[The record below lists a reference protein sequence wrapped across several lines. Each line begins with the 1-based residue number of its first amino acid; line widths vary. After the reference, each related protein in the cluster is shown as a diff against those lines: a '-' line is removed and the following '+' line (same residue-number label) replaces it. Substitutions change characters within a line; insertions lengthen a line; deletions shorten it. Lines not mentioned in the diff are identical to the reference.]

1 MSSRKT
7 EAVLELE
14 AGAKAPHS
22 LPTSVTISGTSA
34 KLHDERELALTVCG
48 APGSVD
54 TSFKGIAARARDSVS
69 GFAGSAQPAGS
80 TYRGRWHRAGLDL
93 SSEYEVQACAAAL
106 TGLANWLEDHLVIE
120 EQFVHRALAQ
130 RRSHGVLSGLR
141 RDHEEHERSLS
152 LLRSDV
158 AALVSAQSEDP
169 DARRARARH
178 LYLAFSRLVA
188 DNMLHMAVEETELNP
203 LLWETFTDEELFG
216 IYAAILA
223 SERPEQLNLSV
234 SWLLPAIPPDERV
247 RVVGGAR
254 HAMPEPAFDALL
266 LQVKSVLMPRDYDKL
281 VSALTNVV
289 G

>member
-1 MSSRKT
+1 MVFLRRRAAEERNIMSQRFDLYS
-7 EAVLELE
+7 AVHKALRNYM
-14 AGAKAPHS
+14 GAT
-22 LPTSVTISGTSA
+22 L
-34 KLHDERELALTVCG
+34 LQL
-48 APGSVD
+48 
-54 TSFKGIAARARDSVS
+54 
-69 GFAGSAQPAGS
+69 
-80 TYRGRWHRAGLDL
+80 GRLDL
-93 SSEYEVQACAAAL
+93 SSEGEVQACAAAL
-106 TGLANWLEDHLVIE
+106 TGLANWLEDHLAIE
-120 EQFVHRALAQ
+120 EQFVHRALAE
-130 RRSHGVLSGLR
+130 RRNHSVLSGIR

-158 AALVSAQSEDP
+158 AALLSTQQEDA

-188 DNMLHMAVEETELNP
+188 DNLLHMAVEETELNP

-234 SWLLPAIPPDERV
+234 SWLLPAIPPDERA

-254 HAMPEPAFDALL
+254 HAMPAAVFDSLL

-281 VSALTNVV
+281 MSALQSAA
-289 G
+289 